1 MSLETKPGSRWWYA
15 RWMRN
20 GKRFFARLNVEVV
33 GQPGDGDYEVSRKIA
48 LDAYRVTVAGARE
61 EKRPEDLVQEIHRVK
76 FGRRIG
82 SIELSNLFDA
92 WLNIP
97 RKRQPNKPYLDWS
110 KRTIRRLVDFCKEEF
125 PRVKE
130 MAAVDKKVAET
141 FMRHETARKVS
152 PKTYNAELILLRG
165 AFEHLREDA
174 GMLNNPFGK
183 IVTKDR
189 ETIHRRPFTREEL
202 TAVVAAAQADALM
215 YPLVIVGACTAMRR
229 GDACLLKWA
238 AVDLKNRYI
247 TVKTAKTGETVDIP
261 MFPML
266 RDVLQ
271 AHSTTKGKSP
281 YVFPELA
288 ALYLR
293 NPDGVNRRLG
303 MVFERAGFMDTA
315 ELEDRKK
322 NNLPVP
328 AEHLGDVHVD
338 REGGL
343 QTANVRGFHSFRV
356 TWITMALTAGVPMEL
371 VRRVTGHK
379 GVDVVLKNY
388 FKPGR
393 DDFRQVVEGAMPK
406 LLMSGNTNEE
416 KTPKEQI
423 LEICAGAKAKTW
435 KQDVERI
442 AELVAVM

>member
-1 MSLETKPGSRWWYA
+1 MSLETKPGSKWWYA

-20 GKRFFARLNVEVV
+20 GKRFFARLNVEVD
-33 GQPGDGDYEVSRKIA
+33 GKPGDDEYEDSRKLA
-48 LDAYRVTVAGARE
+48 LDAYRSTVAGARE

-82 SIELSNLFDA
+82 CIELSKLFEA
-92 WLNIP
+92 WQNIP
-97 RKRQPNKPYLDWS
+97 RKRQPKKPYMDWAE
-110 KRTIRRLVDFCKEEF
+110 RTIQRLVDFCKSDF

-130 MAAVDKKVAET
+130 MAAVDKKVAEA
-141 FMRHETARKVS
+141 FMRFEAARKVS

-165 AFEHLREDA
+165 AFENLREDA

-189 ETIHRRPFTREEL
+189 ETIHRKPFTREEL
-202 TAVVAAAQADALM
+202 TAVIEAARADALM
-215 YPLVIVGACTAMRR
+215 FPLVVVGACTAMRR
-229 GDACLLKWA
+229 GDSCLLKWD

-266 RDVLQ
+266 RDVLA
-271 AHSTTKGKSP
+271 AHGKSKGKSP

-293 NPDGVNRRLG
+293 NADEVNRRLG
-303 MVFERAGFMDTA
+303 LVFEKAGFIDAA
-315 ELEDRKK
+315 EVEERKK
-322 NNLPVP
+322 KNLPVP
-328 AEHLGDVHVD
+328 DVVRGDAHVSRD
-338 REGGL
+338 GGL
-343 QTANVRGFHSFRV
+343 QAANVRGFHSFRV
-356 TWITMALTAGVPMEL
+356 TWITMALAAGVPMEL

-406 LLMSGNTNEE
+406 LLMSGNG
-416 KTPKEQI
+416 K
-423 LEICAGAKAKTW
+423 
-435 KQDVERI
+435 
-442 AELVAVM
+442 